1 MDDEIEVSAVR
12 EMRERLGNWLA
23 QKDWDVHQ
31 LEGWLQGNGLPA
43 LDDDEEPYVWLLR
56 GLPLADERYSSEI
69 ELAARASRL
78 LETQPDTQAP
88 APDRDELLYNLLM
101 LCAGLSCPTQLADP
115 LHAMFQRRQ
124 LTGVHQSINLRQ
136 ALESALITNQRDDRL
151 SDVWLEMIRQRGH
164 EFLTGD
170 EYAAFEGVRL
180 MPASEATRGEPAMDA
195 IGAALAAMS
204 AHLEERRDRRL
215 EFHRLI
221 NLVLRTYP
229 QRPLSYSKL
238 VYEAHD
244 NGWPDWA
251 VSCLPKLFIPLA
263 TQEEGWR
270 EVLLWEV
277 FVAILESAGVD
288 FEREEWLCH
297 DSSMYPGLV
306 TRVRLP
312 EDAFHFLS
320 DIAPKVESNRLTL
333 GLNVYRDVIGAAND
347 ALSSIE
353 IALIYEV
360 VDGRGLF
367 CSDHIRNAR
376 ENLRR
381 LGLGIMTETASA

>member
-1 MDDEIEVSAVR
+1 MDDDIEVSAVR
-12 EMRERLGNWLA
+12 EMRERLANWLA
-23 QKDWDVHQ
+23 QKDWDVKQ
-31 LEGWLQGNGLPA
+31 LADWLQGKGLPA

-56 GLPLADERYSSEI
+56 GLPLADERYRAEI
-69 ELAARASRL
+69 ELAARAGRL

-88 APDRDELLYNLLM
+88 TPERDELLYNLLM

-115 LHAMFQRRQ
+115 LHAMFERRQ
-124 LTGVHQSINLRQ
+124 LAGVHQSINLCQ

-151 SDVWLEMIRQRGH
+151 GHVWQEMIRQRGH

-170 EYAAFEGVRL
+170 EYAAFEGIRL
-180 MPASEATRGEPAMDA
+180 MPASDATRGEPAMDA
-195 IGAALAAMS
+195 IGAALAAMA
-204 AHLEERRDRRL
+204 AHLEERRDRRM

-221 NLVLRTYP
+221 NRVLRTYP
-229 QRPLSYSKL
+229 MRPTSYSKL
-238 VYEAHD
+238 VYQAHD

-263 TQEEGWR
+263 TQAEGWR

-277 FVAILESAGVD
+277 FVVILESAEVD

-297 DSSMYPGLV
+297 DGLMYKGMIA
-306 TRVRLP
+306 RVRLP

-320 DIAPKVESNRLTL
+320 DIAHEVESNRLTL
-333 GLNVYRDVIGAAND
+333 ELNVYKDVIGAAND
-347 ALSSIE
+347 ALSFIE
-353 IALIYEV
+353 KELEYEI

-367 CSDHIRNAR
+367 NPGHILIAR
-376 ENLRR
+376 DYLRR
-381 LGLGIMTETASA
+381 FGLGIMTEAALV